1 MLLLLNLLQYIKLY
15 GTLLLSIGNH
25 GFVDNKLN
33 YMKKIVMSIA
43 FVCMLSVSSE
53 AQTLSGVKEGIK
65 EAAKGVVW
73 MIKVEVCKIAMLLFS
88 SKGYVCYHKEHKEI
102 FNPEK

>member
-1 MLLLLNLLQYIKLY
+1 
-15 GTLLLSIGNH
+15 
-25 GFVDNKLN
+25 
-33 YMKKIVMSIA
+33 MSIA

-73 MIKVEVCKIAMLLFS
+73 MVKVEVCKIAMLLFS
-88 SKGYVCYHKEHKEI
+88 SKGYVCQHPEHKDI
-102 FNPEK
+102 YKGEK